1 MENHVELSS
10 SQKSPIGPDFFGI
23 SQFFSLSNFP
33 LYVRNGHYYQ

>member
-23 SQFFSLSNFP
+23 TQYLVWSISS
-33 LYVRNGHYYQ
+33 